1 MKEVKSGSLL
11 GIWKMYVIAHTQK
24 NPYTCNTEQGRK
36 QFEISLEKSL
46 EATRHV
52 GPENYTI

>member
-1 MKEVKSGSLL
+1 
-11 GIWKMYVIAHTQK
+11 MYVIAHTQK